1 MEKLKDI
8 KALVDVPDY
17 SLVIFI
23 ALLVTVL
30 ALLVGIYLWTKK
42 SKRRVRRK
50 LTPKEIALQKL
61 KEINFDDTKESVYT
75 FSENMQ
81 VLVDKENI
89 DELEKFLETLRRYQ
103 YKKSVPS
110 LSEIDKKKMQ
120 EWIEKVTNG

>member
-23 ALLVTVL
+23 AILVTVL
-30 ALLVGIYLWTKK
+30 TLLVGIYLWAKK
-42 SKRRVRRK
+42 DKRRVRRK

-61 KEINFDDTKESVYT
+61 KEIDFNDTKESVYT

-81 VLVDKENI
+81 ILVDEQKIN
-89 DELEKFLETLRRYQ
+89 DLNNFLETLRCYQ
-103 YKKSVPS
+103 YKKSVPT
-110 LSEIDKKKMQ
+110 LSEIDKKKMK
-120 EWIEKVTNG
+120 EWIEEEING